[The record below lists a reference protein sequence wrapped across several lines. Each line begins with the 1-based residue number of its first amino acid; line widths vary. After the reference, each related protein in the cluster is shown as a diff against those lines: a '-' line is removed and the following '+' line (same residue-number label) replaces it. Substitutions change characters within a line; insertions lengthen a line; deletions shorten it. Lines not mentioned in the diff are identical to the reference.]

1 MKKYL
6 LLFMF
11 VFSTLAVVSCG
22 KDDDHDDHD
31 HDDHDDHDHI
41 AYVVKG

>member
-1 MKKYL
+1 
-6 LLFMF
+6 MF

-22 KDDDHDDHD
+22 RED
-31 HDDHDDHDHI
+31 DDHDDHDHI